1 MQKQK
6 ADAVI
11 TEYLHKIYGFS
22 VKKCYYYEEAEEMCS
37 MIVEAVY
44 SSLLKANEIANIEG
58 YIWRISE
65 NTYAKYVSS
74 KKKHEG
80 LPLQDAEMPFWA
92 EYSFDDESV
101 EEIRKLR
108 REIAFLS
115 EKRRRIIYMFYYE
128 NKSVSGISKETG
140 LPEGT
145 VKWHLNK
152 ARNALKEG
160 YSMERKIGKL
170 GIFPVMSEGMG
181 HCGSVVFGGEP
192 ETFLRDRLE
201 LNIVYS
207 VYWSP
212 KTKSEIA
219 EELGLTLVFIEDKI
233 DSLEK
238 NGYLVKT
245 SGGRYTTYVVFSPES
260 FSSEAYDNELKLK
273 RKIAEELAEN
283 YTPKVREAIKDF
295 KDVYIPGGNREILE
309 AAAIFYGVANKSGI
323 TVNKELS
330 AYLIKPVIGGEY
342 FALVELKKENLTPDY
357 RCELDTARY
366 RSCGDMNR
374 WSYKYP
380 SVGSWCADTLL
391 DSRQGGYANNKTADY
406 EYVYEYICGQLP
418 DTVANSEKI
427 NRLRERNFLSPE
439 NDVNI
444 MVAKISSSEF
454 FDKIPF
460 FGEEIKNK
468 FSGKIIE
475 YAMNEAKNYPPQMQ
489 DLIVHR
495 SAELFIGNTVAIMT
509 MDILYG
515 NGTFRPLNEKEKV
528 TANLLMF
535 SDRLPE

>member
-1 MQKQK
+1 M
-6 ADAVI
+6 
-11 TEYLHKIYGFS
+11 
-22 VKKCYYYEEAEEMCS
+22 
-37 MIVEAVY
+37 
-44 SSLLKANEIANIEG
+44 
-58 YIWRISE
+58 
-65 NTYAKYVSS
+65 
-74 KKKHEG
+74 
-80 LPLQDAEMPFWA
+80 
-92 EYSFDDESV
+92 
-101 EEIRKLR
+101 RKLR

-273 RKIAEELAEN
+273 RKIAEDLAEN
-283 YTPKVREAIKDF
+283 YAPKVREAIKDF

-330 AYLIKPVIGGEY
+330 EYLIKPVIGGEY

-357 RCELDTARY
+357 RCELNAARY
-366 RSCGDMNR
+366 QPCGDMNR

-380 SVGSWCADTLL
+380 SVGSWCVDTLL
-391 DSRQGGYANNKTADY
+391 DSRKGGYANNATTDY

-427 NRLRERNFLSPE
+427 NRLKERNFISPE
-439 NDVNI
+439 NKINI
-444 MVAKISSSEF
+444 MIAKTSSSDF
-454 FDKIPF
+454 FDRIPF
-460 FGEEIKNK
+460 YDEEIKNK
-468 FSGKIIE
+468 FADKILE
-475 YAMNEAKNYPPQMQ
+475 YAANEAKKYPTQMQ
-489 DLIVHR
+489 DLIVCR